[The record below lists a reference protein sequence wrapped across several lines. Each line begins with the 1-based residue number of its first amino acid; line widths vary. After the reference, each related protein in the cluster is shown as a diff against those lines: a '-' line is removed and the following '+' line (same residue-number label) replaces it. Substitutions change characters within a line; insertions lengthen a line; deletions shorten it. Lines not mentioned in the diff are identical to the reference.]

1 VRAAGVVP
9 AVPIHKD
16 FHPGHVLVGDHVY
29 VIDLDEARRGDPT
42 FDVAHFCSYLELLSD
57 DSSGPAARAAFLQEY
72 VAATGWTDPG
82 SYRSFSCAS
91 RMHHSHG
98 KKIVDLAA
106 QSRLPAVY
114 PAGDMVEAG
123 RLLAYDSLR
132 PGRWRDIGPY
142 VDKIFKGAKP
152 GDLPVEQPTVF
163 ALIVNLKTPKA
174 LGLTIPQT
182 LLLRADE
189 VIQ

>member
-1 VRAAGVVP
+1 MYTWLAAHVCFWKSRAEALLVP
-9 AVPIHKD
+9 P
-16 FHPGHVLVGDHVY
+16 HPFMWD
-29 VIDLDEARRGDPT
+29 
-42 FDVAHFCSYLELLSD
+42 
-57 DSSGPAARAAFLQEY
+57 
-72 VAATGWTDPG
+72 
-82 SYRSFSCAS
+82 
-91 RMHHSHG
+91 HG

-152 GDLPVEQPTVF
+152 GVLPVEQPTVF